1 MSSALLFDKMLSAAV
16 EADDPDEMERTYS
29 MLDTQV
35 PPPALQFDDAFLLL
49 SAVKGN
55 KMAAVRHLIEKRH
68 VSINCTGRMKVN
80 RGQTQ
85 CATPL
90 FTACAYGHEDI
101 VRYLVDHGANVSQ
114 RNEFGESPL
123 HIACKCGHVPIVSF
137 LAETVGVDLEEYSAL
152 GRTPLLTAAAEGHV
166 NVIQSLISAGANLNT
181 KTIESGGSCLHACS
195 FVSGSV
201 EAAKLIL
208 ANGVTP
214 EPNRFGIL
222 PILDAAA
229 MGNEEILNFWVNY
242 YNLSELDNVVLVCN
256 ALMLAGTNFWRRNK
270 SKAFKYF
277 HHSFKI
283 RQEYHLPNE
292 TLMPLAPV
300 NEYLDSK
307 EVSTMEELQELYV
320 SEDTLQLQQH
330 CFMVRERILGS
341 CHVTIARPCITYGY
355 YLARIGH
362 EQQVMPM
369 WLYVLDRQVDRFL
382 RDGHPTLA
390 YATLF
395 TLAQSLRLRELE
407 AVNPLPA
414 LERLLLILERLGKL
428 HERSWVMCE
437 LGLHFLSL
445 VLNHANAFPGSID
458 HTHVVQLARHFM
470 EIAPLGPRGQTLLHC
485 AVSAQT
491 TSLHTDS
498 CLGLELRPFP
508 CIETIRCLLA
518 AGASVNS
525 VDSEKNTP
533 LHMLIESTRGSVST
547 EIVKLLLKF
556 GSYPSARNANRARP
570 IFFCKNSEVD
580 VFGVLR
586 QAETISLQTFAACAI
601 VDHKVPYRDVLSHK
615 LVEYVGMH

>member
-1 MSSALLFDKMLSAAV
+1 MMSSVLPFDELLFTAV
-16 EADDPDEMERTYS
+16 EDDDAEAMERTYNF
-29 MLDTQV
+29 LDIQI
-35 PPPALQFDDAFLLL
+35 PPPARQFDDSFLLL
-49 SAVKGN
+49 TAVKGK
-55 KMAAVRHLIEKRH
+55 KMSAVRYLIEKRH
-68 VSINCTGRMKVN
+68 VSINCTGRMKVS

-90 FTACAYGHEDI
+90 FTACAYGHDEV
-101 VRYLVDHGANVSQ
+101 VRYLVDHGANISQ

-123 HIACKCGHVPIVSF
+123 HIACKCGHVTIVSF

-166 NVIQSLISAGANLNT
+166 TVIQSLISAGANLNT

-201 EAAKLIL
+201 EAARLIL

-214 EPNRFGIL
+214 QPNRFGIL

-229 MGNEEILNFWVNY
+229 MGNEEILNFWLNHY
-242 YNLSELDNVVLVCN
+242 SSFELDNAILVCN

-277 HHSFKI
+277 YHSCKI
-283 RQEYHLPNE
+283 REEHHLPNE
-292 TLMPLAPV
+292 AFKPLPPV
-300 NEYLDSK
+300 SEYLDGK
-307 EVSTMEELQELYV
+307 EVTTIEELQELQISDDV
-320 SEDTLQLQQH
+320 LRLQQH

-355 YLARIGH
+355 YLARSGH

-395 TLAQSLRLRELE
+395 TLAQSLRLRELK

-414 LERLLLILERLGKL
+414 FERLLLILEKLGGL
-428 HERSWVMCE
+428 HERTWVMCE

-445 VLNHANAFPGSID
+445 VLNHANTFPGSIE
-458 HTHVVQLARHFM
+458 HSHVVQLARHFM

-491 TSLHTDS
+491 TTLHTDS
-498 CLGLELRPFP
+498 CLGLELCTFP

-518 AGASVNS
+518 AGASVNL

-533 LHMLIESTRGSVST
+533 LHILIESTHGHVSV
-547 EIVKLLLKF
+547 EIVKLLLNF
-556 GSYPSARNANRARP
+556 GSYPFARNANRARP
-570 IFFCKNSEVD
+570 IFFCNSQAD
-580 VFGVLR
+580 VFAVLR
-586 QAETISLQTFAACAI
+586 KAETISLQRFAACAI
-601 VDHKVPYRDVLSHK
+601 VDHKVPYRGVLSHK